1 MNNNTLTKLAIA
13 VTWAAILAVLA
24 LLTKR
29 AAGYLP
35 SVSVAISY
43 IAVAGL
49 LALASL
55 DYRMGLNTARSR

>member
-1 MNNNTLTKLAIA
+1 MNNNTLTKFAIA
-13 VTWAAILAVLA
+13 VTWAAILAGLA
-24 LLTKR
+24 MLSKH

-43 IAVAGL
+43 AAVGGL

-55 DYRMGLNTARSR
+55 DYRMGLKAASSR